1 MIMRKGTKHAYPL
14 DAKTKFG
21 FSTMCWINQGCASFM
36 TSLFMLY
43 LTDYSGIGALAVTL
57 GTVLLLLGRVI
68 DAVDD
73 PIQGWIMDSAKPT
86 KFGKYKPFIFISTIL
101 SAISVICLFAMPGVV
116 TKSPVAIVVWVIFF
130 YLLYDIGTSFYA
142 ERPLLR
148 TLTSDADARAKLMVY
163 PRVFGMLISIPFA
176 FFLAMVEGLN
186 AKIGNMHDSFAYM
199 TLIIMIPAALI
210 SLLGTACVKEG
221 KHTAEEKTETK
232 ITLKDIVN
240 MFKTNKAL
248 LVTKVSG
255 LFSGFVWTLVFAT
268 TTYYIKWAYC
278 ADLTTGAVDS
288 QKFATYT
295 MIMGAMQMLPFML
308 AAIVSPWMMKKFFK
322 EPVDFSI
329 FSMLSCAVAE
339 IALFLCYIL
348 GILTPTIFFILL
360 FIVMF
365 TMGLGFV
372 PGGVLDS
379 ETMDYGMWK
388 TKKEVSGLCQAV
400 SNFLSKAQSALSSAL
415 VGVILIA
422 IGYKVDSVTD
432 TYIGDLSAIPSMIIW
447 FVVVLSLA
455 PAALNIIAS
464 VILKFYPVKGEVKK
478 RMYEDL
484 NG

>member
-1 MIMRKGTKHAYPL
+1 MKAKTTHTYPL
-14 DAKTKFG
+14 DFKTKFG
-21 FSTMCWINQGCASFM
+21 FSTMCWVSQGCSSFM

-73 PIQGWIMDSAKPT
+73 PLQGWIMDSARPT
-86 KFGKYKPFIFISTIL
+86 KFGKYKPFIIISTLL
-101 SAISVICLFAMPGVV
+101 SAISVICLFAMPGAVAKNPVMVV
-116 TKSPVAIVVWVIFF
+116 IWVILF
-130 YLLYDIGTSFYA
+130 YLMYDIGASFYA

-148 TLTSDADARAKLMVY
+148 TLTSDGNVRAKLMVY
-163 PRVFGMLISIPFA
+163 PRVFGMLISVPFA
-176 FFLAMVEGLN
+176 FFMAMVEGLN
-186 AKIGNMHDSFAYM
+186 TKVGNMHDSFAYM
-199 TLIIMIPAALI
+199 TLIIMIPATLI
-210 SLLGTACVKEG
+210 SLLGVACVKEG
-221 KHTAEEKTETK
+221 KHASEEKDETK
-232 ITLKDIVN
+232 LTFKDIIN

-248 LVTKVSG
+248 LVTKGAG
-255 LFSGFVWTLVFAT
+255 LFSGFIWTLVFAT
-268 TTYYIKWAYC
+268 TTYYIKCAYC

-308 AAIVSPWMMKKFFK
+308 AAVVSPWMMKKFFK

-329 FSMLSCAVAE
+329 FSQLSCAVAE
-339 IALFLCYIL
+339 IAMFVCHLL
-348 GILTPTIFFILL
+348 GLLTPAVFFVLL
-360 FIVMF
+360 FVVMF

-379 ETMDYGMWK
+379 EAMDYGMWK

-400 SNFLSKAQSALSSAL
+400 GNFLSKAQSALSSAL

-432 TYIGDLSAIPSMIIW
+432 TYIGDLSAIPSMLIW

-478 RMYEDL
+478 RMYEEL
-484 NG
+484 NN